1 MILLETL
8 KNLIHSNLKHLKA
21 KLFKNLVNGRM
32 ICKEFLIFIVK
43 ENLIFFI
50 YKIKQYSLF
59 IFIIKLNE

>member
-21 KLFKNLVNGRM
+21 KLFKNLASGRM

-43 ENLIFFI
+43 KNLIFFT
-50 YKIKQYSLF
+50 YKIKQY
-59 IFIIKLNE
+59 